1 MAFKLSSRS
10 LGRLDGVD
18 EKLSNI
24 VKKAIEYTTIDFGVI
39 QGLRSIEEQK
49 ELVAKGLSKT
59 MNSKHLEG
67 RAVDL
72 MAYLNGRG
80 CWEVNVYDEI
90 ADAVKQA
97 AIEEDVPMRW
107 GAAWTVS
114 DIRTWSGTMEE
125 AMLNYVDIRRSQ
137 NKRPFIDAPH
147 FELMTPINGQF

>member
-24 VKKAIEYTTIDFGVI
+24 VKKAIGYTTVDFGVI

-72 MAYLNGRG
+72 MAYIGGRG
-80 CWEVNVYDEI
+80 SWELNVYDEI
-90 ADAVKQA
+90 ADAMKEAAVKV
-97 AIEEDVPMRW
+97 DVAVRW
-107 GAAWTVS
+107 GAAWTVT
-114 DIRTWSGTMEE
+114 DIREWEGTMED
-125 AMLNYVDIRRSQ
+125 AMNSYIDTRRSEGR
-137 NKRPFIDAPH
+137 RPFIDAPH
-147 FELMTPINGQF
+147 FELM

>member
-18 EKLSNI
+18 ERLSNI
-24 VKKAIEYTTIDFGVI
+24 VKKAIQYTKIDFGVI

-72 MAYLNGRG
+72 MAYLNGRA
-80 CWEVNVYDEI
+80 CWEVNVYDDI
-90 ADAVKQA
+90 ADAMKQA
-97 AIEEDVPMRW
+97 AVEEEVPLRW

-114 DIRTWSGTMEE
+114 DIRMFPGTMEE
-125 AMLNYVDIRRSQ
+125 AMTSYVDIRRSQ

-147 FELMTPINGQF
+147 FELMTTINGGF

>member
-1 MAFKLSSRS
+1 MGYKLSSRS
-10 LGRLDGVD
+10 LGRLDGVN
-18 EKLSNI
+18 EKLVNV
-24 VKKAIEYTTIDFGVI
+24 VKKAIEYTTVDFGVI

-49 ELVAKGLSKT
+49 DLVARGLSKT

-97 AIEEDVPMRW
+97 AIEEDIPVRW
-107 GAAWTVS
+107 GAAWTVP
-114 DIRTWSGTMEE
+114 DIRMWSGTMEE

>member
-24 VKKAIEYTTIDFGVI
+24 VKKAIEYTKIDFGVI

-72 MAYLNGRG
+72 MAYLNGRA

-90 ADAVKQA
+90 ADAMKQA
-97 AIEEDVPMRW
+97 AIEEDVPVRW

>member
-1 MAFKLSSRS
+1 MSFKLSSRS

-24 VKKAIEYTTIDFGVI
+24 VKKAKKKKKIDFGVI

-72 MAYLNGRG
+72 MAYLNGRA

-90 ADAVKQA
+90 ADAMKQA
-97 AIEEDVPMRW
+97 AIEEDVPVRW

-114 DIRTWSGTMEE
+114 DIRTWAGTMEE